1 MSQISSFSALAA
13 NVVHHASHNI
23 ERSEQHA
30 RARAPHRTGAPVLRN
45 SKEAGTFEHKFFV
58 PPAIG
63 ETDKMLRSA
72 RKLIDSA
79 KRLRRERLNGRK
91 LTVLETAI
99 VALTPAA
106 VRVFEEILTL
116 ARLNGGRVYP
126 SYERIAD
133 ATELG
138 RSTVSRAIAILN
150 GIGLLDWQRR
160 FKRVEIEGAGPRYK
174 QTSNAYRPALPA
186 RLAAYLPRWMRRPP
200 VPIDEAHN
208 EAERVED
215 CQRMYDTL
223 SCRDLART
231 TGAGGALGDQLARLG
246 AAVDAKS
253 ASTETGLNR

>member
-13 NVVHHASHNI
+13 NVVHQANDNI

-30 RARAPHRTGAPVLRN
+30 RARAPHRTGAPVLRL

-58 PPAIG
+58 APAIG
-63 ETDKMLRSA
+63 ETDRMLRTA
-72 RKLIDSA
+72 RKLVDAA
-79 KRLRRERLNGRK
+79 KRLRREQLNGRK
-91 LTVLETAI
+91 LTLFELAI
-99 VALTPAA
+99 VAITPSA
-106 VRVFEEILTL
+106 VRVYEEILTL
-116 ARLNGGRVYP
+116 ARLCSGRVFP
-126 SYERIAD
+126 SYERLAER
-133 ATELG
+133 TELG
-138 RSTVSRAIAILN
+138 RSTVSRAIPVLKA
-150 GIGLLDWQRR
+150 IGLLDWQRR
-160 FKRVEIEGAGPRYK
+160 FKRVEVEGAGVRYK
-174 QTSNAYRPALPA
+174 QTSNAYRTALPA

-200 VPIDEAHN
+200 VPIEEAHK